1 MEPQKA
7 IVNPVCNAR
16 TPKLPP
22 VAIMAATRADL
33 NSLCRILN
41 LDSDG
46 YRPLFISRLY
56 QSRNSSPPFALVGP
70 LIGAPYAAMLL
81 ENLVAWGAQQILFLG
96 WCGAVARQINIGDIV
111 LPTAAVIDEGTSRHY
126 FDDRRTLAKPS
137 SRIAT
142 VLRSVLNRHKIGYT
156 EGRVWTTDGIYRE
169 TVEKVS
175 THQANA
181 VLAVEMEVSALF
193 SVAEY
198 RGVEVGGLLSVS
210 DDLSSLAWRPGFS
223 DERFKRSR
231 RSVFEAIQYIIVELG
246 INDG

>member
-7 IVNPVCNAR
+7 IVNPVRNAR
-16 TPKLPP
+16 TPELPP

-46 YRPLFISRLY
+46 SRPLFISRLY
-56 QSRNSSPPFALVGP
+56 LCRNCSPPFALVGP

-81 ENLVAWGAQQILFLG
+81 ENLIAWGARKIVFLG
-96 WCGAVARQINIGDIV
+96 WCGAVAGQINIGDIV

-126 FDDRRTLAKPS
+126 FGDRRSIAKPS
-137 SRIAT
+137 SRVTAT
-142 VLRSVLNRHKIGYT
+142 LQSVLNRNSISFT
-156 EGRVWTTDGIYRE
+156 EGRIWTTDGIYRE
-169 TVEKVS
+169 TAEKVS
-175 THQANA
+175 THQASG

-198 RGVEVGGLLSVS
+198 RGVDVGGLLSVS
-210 DDLSSLAWRPGFS
+210 DDLSSLNWRPGFS
-223 DERFKRSR
+223 DERFKRNR
-231 RSVFEAIQYIIVELG
+231 RSVCAVMEHIIFELG
-246 INDG
+246 IDDG